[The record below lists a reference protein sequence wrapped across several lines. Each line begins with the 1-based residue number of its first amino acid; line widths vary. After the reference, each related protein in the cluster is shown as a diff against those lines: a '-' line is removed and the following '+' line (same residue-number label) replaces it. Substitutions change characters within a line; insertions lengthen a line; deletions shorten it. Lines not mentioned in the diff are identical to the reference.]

1 MVTSPMKALFL
12 CSGFLLFALPLHAD
26 RFEQWDRNGDGKLQ
40 KEELPPGARRNFE
53 RVDTD
58 QNGTISREEHNAFI
72 QRGRADRGAGHDDYR
87 IERNL
92 DYVGSG
98 NDRQRVDL
106 FLPTAKSDSP
116 RPLLLYI
123 HGGGWRQGSKEHGFK
138 RLLPFLEAKGL
149 AGACINYRLS
159 NEASWPAQIHDCK
172 AAIRW
177 LKANAEKYG
186 YDPGKIAVWGT
197 SAGGHLAG
205 MLGVSGDVPSLEGFL
220 GKHLDE
226 NSRVACVVNYFGP
239 ANLQTMDN
247 YPSSIRHNAP
257 DSPEGRLLGGAITE
271 KSELA
276 ANASPVTHV
285 SKGDA
290 PMILVHG
297 TDDKLVP
304 YPQSVE
310 FSRELRREGVQV
322 ALITMEGAGHGF
334 RSDQLVTRVSAFLG
348 VHLRGETGEIVDH
361 RIARGD

>member
-1 MVTSPMKALFL
+1 
-12 CSGFLLFALPLHAD
+12 
-26 RFEQWDRNGDGKLQ
+26 
-40 KEELPPGARRNFE
+40 
-53 RVDTD
+53 
-58 QNGTISREEHNAFI
+58 
-72 QRGRADRGAGHDDYR
+72 
-87 IERNL
+87 
-92 DYVGSG
+92 
-98 NDRQRVDL
+98 
-106 FLPTAKSDSP
+106 
-116 RPLLLYI
+116 
-123 HGGGWRQGSKEHGFK
+123 
-138 RLLPFLEAKGL
+138 
-149 AGACINYRLS
+149 
-159 NEASWPAQIHDCK
+159 
-172 AAIRW
+172 
-177 LKANAEKYG
+177 
-186 YDPGKIAVWGT
+186 
-197 SAGGHLAG
+197 
-205 MLGVSGDVPSLEGFL
+205 MLGVSGDVPSLEGSL

-310 FSRELRREGVQV
+310 FSKELRREGVQV

-348 VHLRGETGEIVDH
+348 VHLRGETQEIADH